1 MQIRTPPPKASIA
14 NETDESGKL
23 HAPSAVR
30 NVTPICEALTAIA
43 PAQGNALE
51 IASGTGQHVLAF
63 AKAMPTIK
71 WQPTEVEHT
80 RMVSID
86 AYRADSGL
94 SNIAA
99 PILLNATQSGWG
111 GTIAAIDLIVVANL
125 FHLISEAEVSVLL
138 AEAAQALNKD
148 GQLCVYGPFKRDGK
162 LISEGDVSFDAGIRA
177 ADPEVG
183 YKDDKWVEAI
193 AKGAGLD
200 FVRAQEMPAN
210 NLILIFRK
218 P

>member
-1 MQIRTPPPKASIA
+1 MGTVWVWYGSSMGPTAVELKRDGQNWRANWDRPTQRRPMKMKIRTPPPKASIA

-30 NVTPICEALTAIA
+30 NVAPICEALTAIA

-86 AYRADSGL
+86 AYRADSEL
-94 SNIAA
+94 SNIC
-99 PILLNATQSGWG
+99 LLYTSP
-111 GTIAAIDLIVVANL
+111 
-125 FHLISEAEVSVLL
+125 S
-138 AEAAQALNKD
+138 
-148 GQLCVYGPFKRDGK
+148 PRD
-162 LISEGDVSFDAGIRA
+162 
-177 ADPEVG
+177 
-183 YKDDKWVEAI
+183 
-193 AKGAGLD
+193 
-200 FVRAQEMPAN
+200 
-210 NLILIFRK
+210 
-218 P
+218 